1 MMQEESEMTFPEE
14 YSCVRVFIVGGSRHL
29 RCGACFRAELN
40 GLCVLQQRVL
50 LFCSVRLFRSR

>member
-1 MMQEESEMTFPEE
+1 MTFPEE
-14 YSCVRVFIVGGSRHL
+14 DSCVRVFIVGGSRHL